1 MEAEHK
7 LTEINKA
14 TYEFE
19 RDIIRGGVNKVC
31 CVLPTFTLLE
41 LATILLFDK
50 W

>member
-31 CVLPTFTLLE
+31 CNLPTFYPVGSDNHIIT
-41 LATILLFDK
+41 
-50 W
+50 